1 MFKLFR
7 LFNVSESYITIK
19 LGEEFV
25 IRVWS
30 PGIAEQC
37 GAKKSLKWLV
47 LSIKF
52 VWPYIRSGGKAG
64 DFSNKE
70 KTLGLLKKHFDSI

>member
-7 LFNVSESYITIK
+7 LFNVSESYISIK

-30 PGIAEQC
+30 PRMAEQC

-47 LSIKF
+47 LSTKF
-52 VWPYIRSGGKAG
+52 V
-64 DFSNKE
+64 
-70 KTLGLLKKHFDSI
+70 

>member
-7 LFNVSESYITIK
+7 LFNVSESYISIK

-30 PGIAEQC
+30 PGIAEQR

-52 VWPYIRSGGKAG
+52 V
-64 DFSNKE
+64 
-70 KTLGLLKKHFDSI
+70 

>member
-1 MFKLFR
+1 MFKFFR
-7 LFNVSESYITIK
+7 LFNVSESYISIK

-30 PGIAEQC
+30 PGIAEQR